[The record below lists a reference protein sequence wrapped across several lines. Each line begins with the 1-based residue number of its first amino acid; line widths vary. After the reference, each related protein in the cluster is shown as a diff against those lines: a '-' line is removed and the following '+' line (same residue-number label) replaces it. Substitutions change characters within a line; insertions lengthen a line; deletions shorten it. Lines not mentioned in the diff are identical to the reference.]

1 MIVQRRNDHD
11 QHRCP
16 EQVDHILYVV
26 LMGLVAMVL
35 VVGPLDVHDP
45 DLMNTVKAVGPADDR
60 PITNGEG
67 SLD

>member
-1 MIVQRRNDHD
+1 
-11 QHRCP
+11 
-16 EQVDHILYVV
+16 
-26 LMGLVAMVL
+26 MGLVAMVL